1 MSWDWDAIRAGGL
14 VALVFAVPFSIA
26 GRWAADSR
34 DDSTLAVWLNIGAVV
49 GFVIG
54 AGCAAWVQRTGTP
67 LSHGLVTAAGTY
79 LAAQA
84 VFVVIR
90 LVRGLDVHWFAV
102 MFNLTVVL
110 AAGLVGG
117 LLGQHLR
124 NRGIEAPEPVTRRPS
139 RARDTMRA

>member
-1 MSWDWDAIRAGGL
+1 
-14 VALVFAVPFSIA
+14 VFAVPFSIA
-26 GRWAADSR
+26 ARWAADSR
-34 DDSTLAVWLNIGAVV
+34 DDSTLALWLTVGAVI

-54 AGCAAWVQRTGTP
+54 AGCAAWIQRTGTP

-84 VFVVIR
+84 VFVVVR
-90 LVRGLDVHWFAV
+90 LVRGLEVRWFAV
-102 MFNLTVVL
+102 IFNLTVVL

-124 NRGIEAPEPVTRRPS
+124 SRGIEPRVRGQ
-139 RARDTMRA
+139 

>member
-1 MSWDWDAIRAGGL
+1 VASGAAVTWDWDAIRAGGL

-26 GRWAADSR
+26 ARWAADSR
-34 DDSTLAVWLNIGAVV
+34 DDSTLALWLTVGAVI

-54 AGCAAWVQRTGTP
+54 AGCAAWIQRTGTP

-84 VFVVIR
+84 VFVVVR
-90 LVRGLDVHWFAV
+90 LVRGLEVRWFAV
-102 MFNLTVVL
+102 IFNLTVVL

-124 NRGIEAPEPVTRRPS
+124 SRGIEPRVRGQ
-139 RARDTMRA
+139 

>member
-1 MSWDWDAIRAGGL
+1 MNWDWDAIRAGGL
-14 VALVFAVPFSIA
+14 VALVFAVPFSVA

-34 DDSTLAVWLNIGAVV
+34 DDSTLAVWLNVGAVV
-49 GFVIG
+49 GFAIG

-102 MFNLTVVL
+102 LFNLTVVL
-110 AAGLVGG
+110 AAGLIGG
-117 LLGQHLR
+117 LLGQHLQ
-124 NRGIEAPEPVTRRPS
+124 NRGIEPRSRVRRP
-139 RARDTMRA
+139 